1 MKVLYVGHYMPGCT
15 TRMRG
20 EYLRQLLQPE
30 IFTVVDTDIPIY
42 STNRLFRSFGWRY
55 YRGPLIKNVNR
66 FIREQVKDAA
76 VFDLIWIDKGVF
88 IEPSLLAALKKP
100 GTLLVHFTPDTAFTN
115 NESHL
120 FNAALPLYDYCV
132 TTKSFELEMY
142 KKAGAGKVLYC
153 TQGYDPAL
161 HHRYHRFEEKKG
173 VVFIGQHEPWR
184 EAAIEGLLKR
194 NIQVKLAGAGW
205 SGFAKAHSNDS
216 SLEYL
221 GTGLFDEQYAKAISG
236 SLVGLGFLSKRFPE
250 LHTTRTFE
258 IPACET
264 ALAAEDNAE
273 TRSFYAED
281 EVIYFKQPEE
291 MVVKL
296 EYMLQHPEE
305 LKKMI
310 EKAGRKV
317 SNGKFDYP
325 GILHGLLNQM
335 GVGV

>member
-30 IFTVVDTDIPIY
+30 TFTVVDTDIPIY
-42 STNRLFRSFGWRY
+42 GTNRLFRSFGWRY
-55 YRGPLIKNVNR
+55 YRGPLIRNVNQY
-66 FIREQVKDAA
+66 IREQVKNAGD
-76 VFDLIWIDKGVF
+76 FDLIWIDKGVF
-88 IEPSLLAALKKP
+88 IEPRVLAALKKP

-132 TTKSFELEMY
+132 TTKSFELDMY

-161 HHRYHRFEEKKG
+161 HHAYHRFEEKTG

-184 EAAIEGLLKR
+184 ETAIGGLLERKIR
-194 NIQVKLAGAGW
+194 VKLAGAGW
-205 SGFAKAHSNDS
+205 SGFAGKHRDNPA
-216 SLEYL
+216 LEYL
-221 GTGLFDEQYAKAISG
+221 GTGLFDEQYARAISG

-264 ALAAEDNAE
+264 ALAAEDNDE
-273 TRSFYAED
+273 TRTFYTDD

-291 MVVKL
+291 MVNKV
-296 EYMLQHPEE
+296 EYMLQHPEALE
-305 LKKMI
+305 RMI
-310 EKAGRKV
+310 AKAKRKV
-317 SNGKFDYP
+317 GNGQFDYP
-325 GILHGLLNQM
+325 GILRELLNQM
-335 GVGV
+335 RVGV